1 MSRHNTSTVKV
12 STKFGSLFIH
22 VESNQDMTGA
32 SGIWVSKQQKLD
44 DTDID
49 DLVHAIIEG
58 VHEGIESLQGA

>member
-12 STKFGSLFIH
+12 STKFGSFFVH

-58 VHEGIESLQGA
+58 VHEGIESLT